1 MARTLA
7 GLRADPTA
15 DLRTVSIDLRHDWP
29 AALRDA
35 G

>member
-7 GLRADPTA
+7 GLRAAPTA
-15 DLRTVSIDLRHDWP
+15 DLRAVSIDLRHDWP